1 MTLDLSKY
9 TIIKAS
15 AGSGKTYRLTQELAS
30 RLANGEGSAQLHPSQ
45 IIATTF
51 TRKAAQELKHRIR
64 EYLVDENQLAQ
75 AAALPAAQIGTVNS
89 VTGRILQDFAVDIG
103 LSPDLTV
110 LIETAERRAFAIAAD
125 DIIAAAEQEHHGL
138 LARTGY
144 NLTDADRTHFRDLR
158 RNWSDTIRN
167 VVNLARTNDIDPSQ
181 FDDFAEHS
189 IQEIHALIGAGE
201 ETDQRAHVLAV
212 LRQVIQQIEQDLGS
226 GVIKGRSV
234 NPNERVVSAAV
245 RFVDTV
251 ELDGIDSVSWKAWF
265 DAAAGKLPGLRTPA
279 AFKKALAALVDPEV
293 LATGTQFQ
301 RDMTELVR
309 LVFTTAAQCMAAY
322 REYKDELGL
331 IDFIDQEHLT
341 LKLLR
346 TNPIV
351 RETIT
356 ERYRILAVDEFQDTS
371 PLQLALFTELGGL
384 VEEVIW
390 VGDPKQ
396 SIYRFR
402 GADPD
407 LMQAAIT
414 AIEDGGG
421 TTDTLS
427 YSWRTH
433 EVPLDLT
440 NRIFSQLFTGIDPAT
455 CRNSE
460 VWLDVAPPRTQA
472 HVGGEVQL
480 WVDADTDKP
489 NNAQWYQRIVH
500 GLIDQESAEAKP
512 GSRAILTRTN
522 GQAADLQ
529 RLLTAHGIPVTGG
542 GAPLLDTREGAAVR
556 AGIAFLLDPNDTQA
570 LVELIMLLNEHE
582 AHENW
587 LQQLSALETRAQR
600 REQLAEWGKD
610 PALTPL
616 REVRELIADSTLV
629 ELTAAVIDA
638 LDLRTQVAA
647 WGRARE
653 GTAALNG
660 LLRAAALFTDEAE
673 APIAT
678 DFLDFLEVSPDA
690 VTQAA
695 QDTNAVFVGT
705 VHQSKGLEWD
715 SVVVA
720 LPGGSEKFRPA
731 GQWVHVTQD
740 ISMDAPLAGR
750 QLRFWPET
758 LLHSDSLKQ
767 RIVQDPSQVQRS
779 HAEQLEEQRLFYVAM
794 TRSVHS
800 TVLVP
805 KTEVQKLQAFASGA
819 VDLQLTEEPTDQVAH
834 LTISSSPVQQGQR
847 INVQDTVSFDLKYI
861 SSEEDAL
868 DLVAEQRPPVA
879 DPPAARM
886 LAGRHQ
892 APATEQ
898 IIPATFTASYRLPD
912 DTLLAETRVEKI
924 ADLGPAL
931 VPRGGMDWDRVGDC
945 VHAYLAVPYRSLDEA
960 GKHRIADRLI
970 ERWGVNKVLTPELVI
985 EAGERWADWHDQ
997 RYPAATVYTEVPF
1010 TWTNPDYQRT
1020 QGWIDQMTELSSGD
1034 YVVVD
1039 HKSYP
1044 GERPEQEILESYT
1057 GQLQVYREALH
1068 GSTGAFPTEVLVHLP
1083 LRGEVYAVHLPAAE
1097 TLAHPVTA
1105 LKSRSIS

>member
-1 MTLDLSKY
+1 LDLTKY

-15 AGSGKTYRLTQELAS
+15 AGSGKTYRLTQELAN
-30 RLANGEGSAQLHPSQ
+30 RLANAQGSAQLHPSQ

-75 AAALPAAQIGTVNS
+75 ASALPAALIGTVNS

-110 LIETAERRAFAIAAD
+110 LTETAERRAFAIAAD
-125 DIIAAAEQEHHGL
+125 DIIATAEQTHRGL

-167 VVNLARTNDIDPSQ
+167 VVNLARTNDIDPSE
-181 FDDFAEHS
+181 FAAFAEHS
-189 IQEIHALIGAGE
+189 IQEIHGLIGADE
-201 ETDQRAHVLAV
+201 ETDQRTHVLGV
-212 LRQVIQQIEQDLGS
+212 LRQVIQQIQQDLDS

-234 NPNERVVSAAV
+234 SPNERAVSAAV
-245 RFVDTV
+245 RFVSTIQ
-251 ELDGIDSVSWKAWF
+251 LDGIDSVAWKAWF
-265 DAAAGKLPGLRTPA
+265 EAAAGKFTGLRTPPA
-279 AFKKALAALVDPEV
+279 AFKKALAALADPEAV
-293 LATGTQFQ
+293 ATDTQFQ
-301 RDMTELVR
+301 RDMAELVR
-309 LVFTTAAQCMAAY
+309 LVFETAAQCMAAY
-322 REYKDELGL
+322 RDYKAELGL

-346 TNPIV
+346 TNPMV

-407 LMQAAIT
+407 LMQAAIS

-433 EVPLDLT
+433 EVPLDVN
-440 NRIFSQLFTGIDPAT
+440 NRIFSQLFTGIDPET
-455 CRNSE
+455 CRNPE
-460 VWLDVAPPRTQA
+460 VWLEVAPPRAQA
-472 HVGGEVQL
+472 HVGGQAEL
-480 WVDADTDKP
+480 WVDAENSKP
-489 NNAQWYQRIVH
+489 TVAQWYRRIVH
-500 GLIDQESAEAKP
+500 GLIDQENSDEAA

-522 GQAADLQ
+522 SQAAELQ

-542 GAPLLDTREGAAVR
+542 GAPLLETREGAAVR

-570 LVELIMLLNEHE
+570 LVELIMMLNEHE
-582 AHENW
+582 AHKNW
-587 LQQLSALETRAQR
+587 LQRLSSLETRADR

-616 REVRELIADSTLV
+616 REVRELIADSTVV

-638 LDLRTQVAA
+638 LDLRTKVAS

-673 APIAT
+673 APIAA

-715 SVVVA
+715 SVIVA
-720 LPGGSEKFRPA
+720 LPDGSEKFRPA

-758 LLHSDSLKQ
+758 LLHSDALKK
-767 RIVQDPSQVQRS
+767 RIVEDPSQVQRS

-794 TRSVHS
+794 TRSVHR
-800 TVLVP
+800 TVLAP
-805 KTEVQKLQAFASGA
+805 KTEVQKLQAFGSGT
-819 VDLQLTEEPTDQVAH
+819 VDLELTEEPTVAH
-834 LTISSSPVQQGQR
+834 LTISSTAEDQR
-847 INVQDTVSFDLKYI
+847 IQATVSFDLRHI
-861 SSEEDAL
+861 SSEEEAL
-868 DLVAEQRPPVA
+868 EMVAEQRPPVA
-879 DPPAARM
+879 DPPAARI
-886 LAGRHQ
+886 LVGRQQ
-892 APATEQ
+892 AAATDQ
-898 IIPATFTASYRLPD
+898 ILPATFRASHRVPNE
-912 DTLLAETRVEKI
+912 TLLAEARVEKL

-945 VHAYLAVPYRSLDEA
+945 VHAYLAMPYRNLNDT
-960 GKHRIADRLI
+960 GKHRIAVRLI
-970 ERWGVNKVLTPELVI
+970 DRWGVDNVLTPGLVI
-985 EAGERWADWHDQ
+985 EAGDRWADWHDR
-997 RYPAATVYTEVPF
+997 RYPAATVHTEVPF
-1010 TWTNPDYQRT
+1010 TWTSPNHQRT
-1020 QGWIDQMTELSSGD
+1020 QGWLDQLTELSTGD
-1034 YVVVD
+1034 YVVTD

-1044 GERPEQEILESYT
+1044 GDQPEQEILESYT
-1057 GQLQVYREALH
+1057 GQLQVYRDAVH
-1068 GSTGAFPTEVLVHLP
+1068 RSTGAFPTELLVHLP
-1083 LRGEVYAVHLPAAE
+1083 LRGEVYAVHLPAE
-1097 TLAHPVTA
+1097 PVHHDAAA
-1105 LKSRSIS
+1105 LVSERP

>member
-1 MTLDLSKY
+1 MTLDLTKY

-15 AGSGKTYRLTQELAS
+15 AGSGKTYRLTQELAN
-30 RLANGEGSAQLHPSQ
+30 RLANGEGPAQLHPSE

-75 AAALPAAQIGTVNS
+75 AAALPAALIGTVNS

-110 LIETAERRAFAIAAD
+110 LTETAERRAFAIAAD
-125 DIIAAAEQEHHGL
+125 DIIATAEQEHRGL

-167 VVNLARTNDIDPSQ
+167 VVNLARTNDIAPSE
-181 FDDFAEHS
+181 FAAFAEHS
-189 IQEIHALIGAGE
+189 IQEIHSLISADE
-201 ETDQRAHVLAV
+201 ETDQRSHVLEV
-212 LRQVIQQIEQDLGS
+212 LRQVIQQIQQDLDN

-234 NPNERVVSAAV
+234 NPNERAVSAAA
-245 RFVDTV
+245 RFVETI
-251 ELDGIDSVSWKAWF
+251 ELDGIDSVAWKEWF
-265 DAAAGKLPGLRTPA
+265 EAAVGKFPGLRTPPA
-279 AFKKALAALVDPEV
+279 AFKKTLAALADPEA
-293 LATGTQFQ
+293 LATDAQFQ

-309 LVFTTAAQCMAAY
+309 LVFETAAQCMAAY
-322 REYKDELGL
+322 REYKAELGL

-346 TNPIV
+346 TNPMV

-414 AIEDGGG
+414 AIEVGGG

-433 EVPLDLT
+433 EVPLDVN
-440 NRIFSQLFTGIDPAT
+440 NRIFSQLFAGIEPSSG
-455 CRNSE
+455 RNPE
-460 VWLDVAPPRTQA
+460 VWLDVAPPRAQA
-472 HVGGEVQL
+472 HVGGQAQL
-480 WVDADTDKP
+480 WVDADNPKP
-489 NNAQWYQRIVH
+489 TVADWYRRIVH
-500 GLIDQESAEAKP
+500 GLIDQENSDETS

-522 GQAADLQ
+522 SQAADLQ

-542 GAPLLDTREGAAVR
+542 GAPLLETREGAAVR
-556 AGIAFLLDPNDTQA
+556 AGIAFLLDSNDTQA

-582 AHENW
+582 AHESW
-587 LQQLSALETRAQR
+587 LPKLTALETRAER
-600 REQLAEWGKD
+600 RAQLAEWGKD

-616 REVRELIADSTLV
+616 RNVREFIPDSTVV

-638 LDLRTQVAA
+638 LDLRTKVAS

-660 LLRAAALFTDEAE
+660 LLRAAALFTDEAD
-673 APIAT
+673 APIAA

-720 LPGGSEKFRPA
+720 LPDGSEKFRPA

-758 LLHSDSLKQ
+758 LLHSGALKK
-767 RIVQDPSQVQRS
+767 RIIEEPSQVQRS

-794 TRSVHS
+794 TRSVHR
-800 TVLVP
+800 TVLAP
-805 KTEVQKLQAFASGA
+805 KTEVQKLQAFASGT
-819 VDLQLTEEPTDQVAH
+819 VDLELTEEPTVAH
-834 LTISSSPVQQGQR
+834 LTISSTPEDQR
-847 INVQDTVSFDLKYI
+847 IQDTISFDLKHI
-861 SSEEDAL
+861 SSEEEAL
-868 DLVAEQRPPVA
+868 EMLAEQRPPVA
-879 DPPAARM
+879 DPPAARI
-886 LAGRHQ
+886 LVGRQQ
-892 APATEQ
+892 AAASEQ
-898 IIPATFTASYRLPD
+898 IIPATFKASHRLPD
-912 DTLLAETRVEKI
+912 ETLLAEARVEKI

-931 VPRGGMDWDRVGDC
+931 VPGGGMDWDRVGDC
-945 VHAYLAVPYRSLDEA
+945 VHAYLAVPYRILDDA
-960 GKHRIADRLI
+960 GKHRIAARLI
-970 ERWGVNKVLTPELVI
+970 KRWGVAKVLTPQLVI
-985 EAGERWADWHDQ
+985 EAGNRWADWHDE
-997 RYPAATVYTEVPF
+997 RYPAATVHTEVPF
-1010 TWTNPDYQRT
+1010 TWTSPNHQRT
-1020 QGWIDQMTELSSGD
+1020 QGWLDQLTELSSGD
-1034 YVVVD
+1034 YVVTD

-1044 GERPEQEILESYT
+1044 GERPEQEILGAYT
-1057 GQLQVYREALH
+1057 GQLQVYCEALRH
-1068 GSTGAFPTEVLVHLP
+1068 STGSYPTEVLVHLP
-1083 LRGEVYAVHLPAAE
+1083 LRGEVYAVDLPPGVDQQNAA
-1097 TLAHPVTA
+1097 TLVSERH
-1105 LKSRSIS
+1105 